1 MIAASELNPTRH
13 VYFSRTEDNP
23 FLPPWYI
30 EQLKQDLDPK
40 LARRMLYGEW
50 VEITTDV
57 IYHAYSERNNFR
69 AESYEV
75 DPLYPVAVCWDFNIG
90 EGKPLSTCFSQVKA
104 VNGQPTFHF
113 FAEVVVEGA
122 STEDAC
128 QEMADRGLLDHD
140 TEYQIFGDATGGAR
154 STKSK
159 LSDYDIIRKFFA
171 NYRTGDGRP
180 MQFRMEVPSS
190 NPPVRTRHNLVN
202 AYCKNES
209 GRHRLFVYK
218 DCPTLNK
225 GFKLA
230 ALKEGGRYIEDDSK
244 DYQHVTT
251 AAGYHVVRVHKTQKT
266 GPRVKE
272 RQVR

>member
-1 MIAASELNPTRH
+1 MSAELSPTRH

-23 FLPPWYI
+23 FLPAFYI

-57 IYHAYSERNNFR
+57 IYHAYSERANYR
-69 AESYEV
+69 PVSYAV
-75 DPLYPVAVCWDFNIG
+75 DTLLPIAIAWDFNIG
-90 EGKPLSTCFSQVKA
+90 EGKPLSTCFSQVTLEK
-104 VNGQPTFHF
+104 GQPAFHF

-122 STEDAC
+122 STEEAC

-140 TEYQIFGDATGGAR
+140 TDYLIYGDATGGAK

-159 LSDYDIIRKFFA
+159 LSDYDIMRKFFA
-171 NYRTGDGRP
+171 NYRTPDGRA
-180 MQFRMEVPSS
+180 MSFRMEVPLS
-190 NPPVRTRHNLVN
+190 NPPIRTRHNIVN
-202 AYCKNES
+202 AYCKNDA

-225 GFKLA
+225 GFKLT
-230 ALKEGGRYIEDDSK
+230 ALKPGGKYIEDDSK
-244 DYQHVTT
+244 PYQHVTT
-251 AAGYHVVRVHKTQKT
+251 AAGYQIVRVHNTQRT
-266 GPRVKE
+266 SGPRVFSRK
-272 RQVR
+272 VR